1 MKYEKDTTWVC
12 PAGVR
17 KVTVHGYEH
26 LFQRVAAG
34 QNPIIAD
41 KNGVVLSWGAN
52 LNGQIGDNSVV
63 PKSTPVLV
71 VGSLVAKQVAS
82 CGNTSMLLTTDG
94 KAYGWG
100 LGSQGLVG
108 DNGTTDRSSPVLIAG
123 GFTESNTQR
132 APGWKRVSLGRIA
145 GGDTHA
151 LALNYDGRVYSWGNN
166 SHGQRGVNTTG
177 TNRQYP
183 SEEVLGDRTFKEVGA
198 GSGCSFAIDE
208 NDDLYAWGINTA
220 GQLGDGTVVP
230 KSTPVLVVGGLKW
243 LQVVDQFGITT
254 DGTPYAWGEN
264 LAGEI
269 GDGTIVAKS
278 SPTLVAGGLKFVK
291 IASILSDV
299 YHTRFGITQDGTL
312 YAWGHNANG
321 QIGDGSITSRSS
333 PVAVAGTLKFT
344 DIGSGGIAVGTA
356 SAAVGVST
364 DGAIYAWG
372 TGINGQLGNNTV
384 NSASSPTLVLGGRR
398 VSQDLQV
405 PKVLVDVT
413 PGQSYA
419 IVVNAYFASFGGV
432 AVGRLL
438 KGIVL
443 EY

>member
-1 MKYEKDTTWVC
+1 
-12 PAGVR
+12 
-17 KVTVHGYEH
+17 
-26 LFQRVAAG
+26 
-34 QNPIIAD
+34 
-41 KNGVVLSWGAN
+41 
-52 LNGQIGDNSVV
+52 
-63 PKSTPVLV
+63 
-71 VGSLVAKQVAS
+71 
-82 CGNTSMLLTTDG
+82 
-94 KAYGWG
+94 
-100 LGSQGLVG
+100 
-108 DNGTTDRSSPVLIAG
+108 
-123 GFTESNTQR
+123 
-132 APGWKRVSLGRIA
+132 
-145 GGDTHA
+145 
-151 LALNYDGRVYSWGNN
+151 
-166 SHGQRGVNTTG
+166 
-177 TNRQYP
+177 
-183 SEEVLGDRTFKEVGA
+183 
-198 GSGCSFAIDE
+198 
-208 NDDLYAWGINTA
+208 
-220 GQLGDGTVVP
+220 
-230 KSTPVLVVGGLKW
+230 
-243 LQVVDQFGITT
+243 
-254 DGTPYAWGEN
+254 
-264 LAGEI
+264 
-269 GDGTIVAKS
+269 
-278 SPTLVAGGLKFVK
+278 
-291 IASILSDV
+291 LSDV